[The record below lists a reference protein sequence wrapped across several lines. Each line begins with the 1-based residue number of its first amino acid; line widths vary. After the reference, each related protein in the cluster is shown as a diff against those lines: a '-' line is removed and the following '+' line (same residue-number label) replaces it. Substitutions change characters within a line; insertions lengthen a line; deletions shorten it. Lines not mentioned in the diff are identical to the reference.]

1 MTAGGSTARGALG
14 PLDEYPIH
22 QVPQPIGWPGPSDR
36 HFYDR
41 CYFNAHDR
49 TGDIFV
55 ISGMGYYPN
64 LRTKD
69 AYFLVTRGSEQTAV
83 HLGGPI
89 DQDLMDQ
96 RVGGYRLEVIEPL
109 HTIRL
114 VLEETEGLAADLTWE
129 GSFDVVQEQRHVMRQ
144 GTRVVLDAQ
153 RFAQVG
159 TWSGTLSV
167 DGTEIAVSPD
177 TWVGSRD
184 RSWGIRPVGES
195 EPAGRPAD
203 FDGMWWLYVPMR
215 FEDYMICVII
225 QEDGEG
231 MRTLND
237 CTRVWKDGRVEQ
249 LGWPQVTI
257 HYASGGRTPTGATLE
272 CTTRQGPLRI
282 EVESRLATPLHFGG
296 GYGGDQDWLHGQWH
310 GEQFVERRTY
320 DLTSDAVRSMFMF
333 GCVDHVGR
341 AVVTEPS
348 RGDGTAE
355 GFGLFEHFCVGK
367 HEPSGFTD
375 FFSTAP

>member
-1 MTAGGSTARGALG
+1 MSTPSSARGGLG
-14 PLDEYPIH
+14 PLDEYPLH

-69 AYFLVTRGSEQTAV
+69 AFFLVTRGDQQTAV
-83 HLGGPI
+83 HLGGEI
-89 DQDLMDQ
+89 DDDRLNQH
-96 RVGGYRLEVIEPL
+96 VGGYRLEVVEPL
-109 HTIRL
+109 RKIRM
-114 VLEETEGLAADLTWE
+114 VLEETEGIAADLTWE
-129 GSFDVVQEQRHVMRQ
+129 GSFEVVQEQRHVMRQ
-144 GTRVVLDAQ
+144 GTRVTLDAQ

-159 TWSGTLSV
+159 TWSGSLSV
-167 DGTEIAVSPD
+167 DGEEIAVSPD
-177 TWVGSRD
+177 TWVGTRD
-184 RSWGIRPVGES
+184 RSWGIRPVGEA

-215 FEDYMICVII
+215 FEDYAIVVIM
-225 QEDGEG
+225 QEDGDG
-231 MRTLND
+231 IRTLND

-257 HYASGGRTPTGATLE
+257 HYTPGGRTPTGATLE
-272 CTTRQGPLRI
+272 CATRQGPLRI
-282 EVESRLATPLHFGG
+282 EVESRLAVPLHFGG

-310 GEQFVERRTY
+310 GESFTERRTY

-341 AVVTEPS
+341 AVVHENGTE
-348 RGDGTAE
+348 TE
-355 GFGLFEHFCVGK
+355 GFGLFEHFSVGR

-375 FFSTAP
+375 FFSVAGG